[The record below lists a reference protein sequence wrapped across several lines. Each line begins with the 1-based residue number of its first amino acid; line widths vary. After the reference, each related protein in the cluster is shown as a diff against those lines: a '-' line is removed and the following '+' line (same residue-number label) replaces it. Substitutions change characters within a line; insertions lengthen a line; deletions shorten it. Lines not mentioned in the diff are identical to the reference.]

1 MATNSIQNINNWKL
15 KTNSLFDLINY
26 QPDID
31 KIYLYAKEPYEAKY
45 QFLTNKRESTSL
57 KILKLLLNTQ
67 ITWTMFIK
75 ILKNIIQIRHVK
87 Y

>member
-57 KILKLLLNTQ
+57 KILKLLLNTR
-67 ITWTMFIK
+67 IT
-75 ILKNIIQIRHVK
+75 
-87 Y
+87 

>member
-1 MATNSIQNINNWKL
+1 MATNFVQNINNWKL
-15 KTNSLFDLINY
+15 KTNSLFHLINY

-57 KILKLLLNTQ
+57 KILKLLLNTR
-67 ITWTMFIK
+67 IT
-75 ILKNIIQIRHVK
+75 
-87 Y
+87 